1 MHEPQKSRNKTPQGQ
16 PAADAAEPE
25 DLNLEE
31 VTHSDSQRIAERQE
45 HGAAELAK
53 MPERLSSQGDRLDRL
68 NELLNQSN
76 GKTGA

>member
-1 MHEPQKSRNKTPQGQ
+1 MHEPQKSRNQTPQGQ

-31 VTHSDSQRIAERQE
+31 VTLSDTERIEERREQS
-45 HGAAELAK
+45 AADLAK

-76 GKTGA
+76 GRTGA